1 MIAVAKKPHQDNT
14 HKKRH
19 DTVHSPLKNAHSIN
33 NGYQTSI
40 IQLICPCDGGCPRCA
55 PIIQPK
61 LIIGQPDDK
70 YEQEADRVADEV
82 MRMPEP
88 RLQRQAEEEEEEEEL
103 IQTKPLAEQITPLVQ
118 RQVEPEEEEEEALLQ
133 PKLGTNAEYPI
144 QRQVEE
150 EEEEE
155 ILQTKVNR
163 SQALEVGPDLESRI
177 QALRGG
183 GQPLPKSAR
192 SFFEPR
198 FGYDFSQVRVHTTSR
213 AAETARELNARA
225 FTRDRDVVFRAGQYA
240 PETREGKKLLAHE
253 LTHVVQQNN
262 RVSQTVQPL
271 LIQMKKALK
280 VGVYETK
287 DQSKDIDD
295 AVKEPIVIAAN
306 SIKEAANK
314 LEKKKTSEGASI
326 KTLSFYGHGAPGY
339 QSLGAG
345 KGYDAAK
352 EISSDSINTHTND
365 YKKMFGTLADGARV
379 NLRGCNVG
387 AGKKGLELLKKI
399 RTFTKTNN
407 NIGVNAVAWTG
418 KAYHKWFLWID
429 WWKQTGEMV
438 TSTTKIPKVSWE
450 DHKKMK
456 KKKK

>member
-1 MIAVAKKPHQDNT
+1 MLTFAIK
-14 HKKRH
+14 KKRTPSIAPKRH
-19 DTVHSPLKNAHSIN
+19 TPAVSPMSHSLHLQQAKVRHILRGP
-33 NGYQTSI
+33 TS
-40 IQLICPCDGGCPRCA
+40 
-55 PIIQPK
+55 QPK
-61 LIIGQPDDK
+61 LTIGVPNDK

-88 RLQRQAEEEEEEEEL
+88 RVQRQVEPEEEEEETL
-103 IQTKPLAEQITPLVQ
+103 QAKPLAEQITPLVQ
-118 RQVEPEEEEEEALLQ
+118 RQVEP
-133 PKLGTNAEYPI
+133 K
-144 QRQVEE
+144 

-155 ILQTKVNR
+155 ILQSKVNT
-163 SQALEVGPDLESRI
+163 SQTPAGTPDFESRI
-177 QALRGG
+177 HTLKGG
-183 GQPLPKSAR
+183 GQPLPKSVRA
-192 SFFEPR
+192 FFEPR
-198 FGYDFSQVRVHTTSR
+198 FGHDFSQVRVHTTSQ
-213 AAETARELNARA
+213 AAETARGLNAHA
-225 FTRDRDVVFRAGQYA
+225 FTQDRDVVFRTGQYA

-271 LIQMKKALK
+271 PIQMKKALK

-295 AVKEPIVIAAN
+295 AVKEPIAIAAN

-326 KTLSFYGHGAPGY
+326 KTLSFYGHGAPGC
-339 QSLGAG
+339 QSVGAG

-352 EISSDSINTHTND
+352 EISSNSINTYTND
-365 YKKMFGTLADGARV
+365 YKKMFGTLADGAKV

-387 AGKKGLELLKKI
+387 AGKKGHELLKKI

-450 DHKKMK
+450 DYKKMK